1 MLLLIPSNLLNAV
14 NHWFY
19 SFEWRVLLLDS
30 EKAFISSNEF
40 TPVDLINGQEPHYT
54 WMHPI
59 IDTEPL
65 GSNLRQ
71 LTETFVQ
78 IILARLSSHG
88 SFNAFKEITL

>member
-1 MLLLIPSNLLNAV
+1 M
-14 NHWFY
+14 
-19 SFEWRVLLLDS
+19 
-30 EKAFISSNEF
+30 
-40 TPVDLINGQEPHYT
+40 DLINGQEPHYT

-59 IDTEPL
+59 VDTESL

-78 IILARLSSHG
+78 IILASLSSHE